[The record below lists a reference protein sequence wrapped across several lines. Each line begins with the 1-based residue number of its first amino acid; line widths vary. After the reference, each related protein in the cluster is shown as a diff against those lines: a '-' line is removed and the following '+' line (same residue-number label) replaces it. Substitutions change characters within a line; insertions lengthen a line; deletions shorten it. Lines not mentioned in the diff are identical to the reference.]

1 MCADT
6 GAGCCI
12 GEILNLTVS
21 LNAVDINEEQHAA
34 KVSEE

>member
-1 MCADT
+1 MCTDT
-6 GAGCCI
+6 GAGCCV

-21 LNAVDINEEQHAA
+21 LNAIDINEEQLAA